1 MACGLL
7 TCVVGNG
14 SPPHKKNGRALS
26 LVVQMKGLLEMER
39 FPEMV

>member
-14 SPPHKKNGRALS
+14 THKKDGRALS
-26 LVVQMKGLLEMER
+26 LVVQMKGLLEMKR